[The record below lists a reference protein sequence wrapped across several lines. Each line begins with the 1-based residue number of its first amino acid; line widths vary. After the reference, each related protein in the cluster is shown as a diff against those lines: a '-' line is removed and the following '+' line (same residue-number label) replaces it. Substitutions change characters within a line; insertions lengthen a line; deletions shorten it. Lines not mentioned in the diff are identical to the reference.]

1 MKNVSFLILLT
12 LGLSA
17 CGGKHGAKTKSSQ
30 LFPFC
35 NNGKCG
41 YTNENGELVIDL
53 KFSTAS
59 SFSEGVAKLTNEN
72 NLYGF
77 IDSSGNYVIE
87 PQFEDARDF
96 HEGLACVKKNNL
108 YGFIDRKGNVVIDFQ
123 YSYGGDFIDSLAL
136 VAKGEVGAHSWGW
149 INRNG
154 ETVIPFSYTY
164 ALPFKRGEKYT
175 FVQPGNWAWTIID
188 RNDKSPCKGGF
199 YNVDNLEYYIGFS
212 DGLTPVI
219 DENLLFGYVDETCS
233 LVIPHQFEVAFRFN
247 EGMAPAVKNG
257 KVGLIDKKG
266 NWVFEPKYASC
277 NYFISEGLLGVKN
290 ENDNWGYVDS
300 KGNLNKK
307 DFVGIIQVFPQGLVT
322 FDKVQGSHQI
332 GTVIGKLD
340 LTGKTLTI
348 DSLFNFSGDFINPE
362 EVLLAVNNEGRF
374 LKDCFMIK
382 FDPPLNND

>member
-59 SFSEGVAKLTNEN
+59 TFCEGVAKLANEN

-87 PQFEDARDF
+87 PQFEDAHDF

-188 RNDKSPCKGGF
+188 RNDKSPCEGGF

-212 DGLTPVI
+212 DGLSPVI
-219 DENLLFGYVDETCS
+219 DENLLFGYVDENCS
-233 LVIPHQFEVAFRFN
+233 LVIPHQFEAAFRFN
-247 EGMAPAVKNG
+247 EGLAPAVKNG

-290 ENDNWGYVDS
+290 DNDNWGYVDS
-300 KGNLNKK
+300 KGNTVINFEYTEVKPFRNGSALVRKGNYPDMVYYLIDKTGKK
-307 DFVGIIQVFPQGLVT
+307 ISDEFDEAFEFEVEESHSSESPKDLYYLVT
-322 FDKVQGSHQI
+322 K
-332 GTVIGKLD
+332 GKK
-340 LTGKTLTI
+340 TGLLH
-348 DSLFNFSGDFINPE
+348 SSGKKMF
-362 EVLLAVNNEGRF
+362 
-374 LKDCFMIK
+374 K
-382 FDPPLNND
+382 

>member
-35 NNGKCG
+35 NDGKCG

-59 SFSEGVAKLTNEN
+59 TFCEGVAKLANEN

-188 RNDKSPCKGGF
+188 RNDKSPCEGGF

-212 DGLTPVI
+212 DGLSPVI
-219 DENLLFGYVDETCS
+219 DENLLFGYVDENCS
-233 LVIPHQFEVAFRFN
+233 LVIPHQFEAAFRFN
-247 EGMAPAVKNG
+247 EGLAPAVKNG

-300 KGNLNKK
+300 KGN
-307 DFVGIIQVFPQGLVT
+307 
-322 FDKVQGSHQI
+322 
-332 GTVIGKLD
+332 TVINFEYAEVKPFRNGSALVCKGNYPNMVYYLID
-340 LTGKTLTI
+340 KTGKKISEEFDEAFEAEESYSSVSSKDVYYLVSKGKKI
-348 DSLFNFSGDFINPE
+348 GFLHSSGKKMF
-362 EVLLAVNNEGRF
+362 
-374 LKDCFMIK
+374 K
-382 FDPPLNND
+382 